1 VRRFNFIGVT
11 TGSSSIMRIWPRW
24 REVLGLGSD
33 VELVGRDIAVGAPPD
48 AYRRALEEMIDDP
61 AALGALV
68 TTHKIGIYQE
78 GRELLAG
85 VDELAE
91 LCGEVSCLAKR
102 DAGLYGWAKD
112 PVAAGR
118 TLEGVLSPSHFRD
131 GGGHVLCMGAGGS
144 GTAIALYLLARRP
157 GGDHPQ
163 RLVVTDRSPERLERV
178 AAILARLDD
187 DSTVE
192 LAGPDRHEQLLEE
205 LPPRSLV
212 VNATGMGKDV
222 EGSPLG
228 DAARFPE
235 QSVVWELNYRG
246 ELDFLKQARA
256 QAEERELTVEDG
268 WTYFINGWSSVTEE
282 VFERPIPD
290 EDLRLLAAEA
300 EFARPEGG
308 RR

>member
-1 VRRFNFIGVT
+1 VRRFKFIGVT

-24 REVLGLGSD
+24 REALGLGSD
-33 VELVGRDIAVGAPPD
+33 VELVGRDIAVGAAPE
-48 AYRRALEEMIDDP
+48 AYRRAVAEMIEDP

-78 GRELLAG
+78 GRELFAG

-102 DAGLYGWAKD
+102 NGRLYGWAKD

-118 TLEGVLSPSHFRD
+118 SLEGLLAPRHFSD

-157 GGDHPQ
+157 AGDHPG
-163 RLVVTDRSPERLERV
+163 RLVVTDRSPERLERLG
-178 AAILARLDD
+178 ATLARLDH
-187 DSTVE
+187 STTVE
-192 LAGPDRHEQLLEE
+192 LAKADRHERLLAA

-212 VNATGMGKDV
+212 VNATGMGKDL

-228 DAARFPE
+228 AAARFPE
-235 QSVVWELNYRG
+235 EAVVWELNYRG
-246 ELDFLKQARA
+246 ELDFLHHARA
-256 QAEERELTVEDG
+256 QAAERGLTVEDG
-268 WTYFINGWSSVTEE
+268 WTYFINGWSSVMEE
-282 VFERPIPD
+282 VFQRPISD
-290 EDLRLLAAEA
+290 KDLRVLAAEA
-300 EFARPEGG
+300 EFARPDGG
-308 RR
+308 